1 MSYVVINAITVP
13 AGRGDELAARFAGRA
28 GMVDKAEGFERFEL
42 LRPAD
47 GNERWLVM
55 TTWRDQ
61 ASFEAWMSSQ
71 AFGRAHGTE
80 GGPGGGPGGGSGG
93 GGHGHGGEQAP
104 VSTQSEIWAFTVEQ
118 RSQAPS

>member
-13 AGRGDELAARFAGRA
+13 AGRGDDLAARFAGRA

-47 GNERWLVM
+47 GNDRWLVM

-61 ASFEAWMSSQ
+61 TSFEAWMSSQ
-71 AFGRAHGTE
+71 AFGQAHGAGGSQ
-80 GGPGGGPGGGSGG
+80 GGPGHG
-93 GGHGHGGEQAP
+93 GGHPHGGEQAP
-104 VSTQSEIWAFTVEQ
+104 VSTQNEIWAFTVEQ
-118 RSQAPS
+118 RSQAAS